1 MCPLIIVHILQFY
14 EISLLSCVSCFEPI
28 QKVAQLAQGGG
39 LPKANF
45 PYKNRHFPYMI
56 SEQGG
61 GGPKSAEIERTYF
74 LNPLFSFNMD
84 NKYNLPQL

>member
-1 MCPLIIVHILQFY
+1 MCPLIIVHILQFH

-39 LPKANF
+39 LPKANI

-56 SEQGG
+56 SEQGEG
-61 GGPKSAEIERTYF
+61 A
-74 LNPLFSFNMD
+74 
-84 NKYNLPQL
+84 